1 MAVIDKTN
9 VSPKLTPT
17 DKPIIKYTDKSGN
30 SYMAREVQLENG
42 YKCMNLLRRQPQF
55 PYLCFHPA
63 GNPAREVSRPPPA
76 TGGFPG
82 FGPQPDTAQT
92 NGTNNPK

>member
-42 YKCMNLLRRQPQF
+42 YKCMAVSNTK
-55 PYLCFHPA
+55 
-63 GNPAREVSRPPPA
+63 NPAQA
-76 TGGFPG
+76 TLMNHDVFEKELKNAVPEA
-82 FGPQPDTAQT
+82 PQRHAGDTFESS
-92 NGTNNPK
+92 KKV

>member
-17 DKPIIKYTDKSGN
+17 DKPIIKYTDKNGN

-42 YKCMNLLRRQPQF
+42 YKCMAVSNTK
-55 PYLCFHPA
+55 
-63 GNPAREVSRPPPA
+63 NPAQA
-76 TGGFPG
+76 TLMNHDVFEKELKNAAPEI
-82 FGPQPDTAQT
+82 PQRHAGDTFESS
-92 NGTNNPK
+92 KKV